1 MNLEKFQEY
10 LKSEEYQRYIDTR
23 FELLRGAELSYE
35 ARVYLYREFQKNI
48 YKWIE
53 ICGWVYE
60 PRNIQEPDIVYSP
73 FDYQADLIYRLE
85 KTFYDGDVLYVEKS
99 RDLGVTWTIVH
110 WLVYHWLFTEKFS
123 ALIGSRKEAEV
134 DNKMI
139 SCYDKDT
146 EILTNNGWKYFW
158 ELDVE
163 KDLVA
168 TRNPKT
174 FRFEWQQPLKLV
186 VSDYSGE
193 MYHIFSRT
201 LDLLV
206 TPNHRILYVVNP
218 WEKIKDGKVPQEK
231 IATAEELFKMSPNT
245 LKTIPAFSRW
255 EGKEIEKII
264 FKEAENPKPKIYYRK
279 DGYFHSI
286 YWTKPKKEVSMNGDD
301 FCAFMG
307 MYLSEGSVGG
317 KTICI
322 SQSSKSKGFFPYKS
336 LLIKILGR
344 EPFYGKSGAWR
355 FTNKYLASYL
365 KKFGKSYEK
374 YIPEEIMNATPRQIA
389 LFLYYYILGDGCVNK
404 KNQISCFTTSSKMAD
419 QLQELF
425 QKVGFSASIRKEI
438 TKGGKIG
445 NREILGKH
453 LGYRVYV
460 RKSNYQTFQMEKV
473 FYEGKIWCVSTKNGI
488 VYVRR
493 NGYPAWCGN
502 SIFGK
507 ARYLIYAQPK
517 WLFPKNFKKKFHD
530 NHMKL
535 INPENGSVLYGESAN
550 PNFGRGAR
558 TSLVFLDEVAYWQYL
573 EESLRSC
580 QDTSR
585 VKIYVSTPTEN
596 QFLKRFVDNLR
607 EQNKV
612 LTLHWKQHPFKD
624 EEWYKKEFEL
634 RKEDPLS
641 FLSELELSY
650 DVDPKL
656 RYYPEAY
663 DCQIET
669 IEFDPKLPLYASAD
683 FAGFQDYTA
692 LSWYQYE
699 PYKNEIRNLTAI
711 ASHGRLMPNKLLID
725 WWLSFL
731 NPDIPYDKMW
741 YNEYE
746 RELLERIR
754 GWGKPKIV
762 FGEPAHRQV
771 SQVAGYSFETILR
784 KNGVNFLIVNIGTSH
799 EIRKRAVQKYLKIT
813 KFNNDSGS
821 LRLLDALKSSKISER
836 SLRGTTEGKIVPLH
850 ISPEADLRSAHEMF
864 CLGFD
869 VFFKGNTLGSPK
881 ISTYAKRY

>member
-1 MNLEKFQEY
+1 MNLEKLQEY
-10 LKSEEYQRYIDTR
+10 LKSEEYQKYIDTR
-23 FELLRGAELSYE
+23 FELLKAAELSYE

-60 PRNIQEPDIVYSP
+60 PRNIQEPDIIFVP

-85 KTFYDGDVLYVEKS
+85 KTFYDGDVLYIEKS
-99 RDLGVTWTIVH
+99 RDMGITWTIVH

-134 DNKMI
+134 DN
-139 SCYDKDT
+139 
-146 EILTNNGWKYFW
+146 
-158 ELDVE
+158 
-163 KDLVA
+163 
-168 TRNPKT
+168 R
-174 FRFEWQQPLKLV
+174 
-186 VSDYSGE
+186 
-193 MYHIFSRT
+193 
-201 LDLLV
+201 
-206 TPNHRILYVVNP
+206 
-218 WEKIKDGKVPQEK
+218 
-231 IATAEELFKMSPNT
+231 
-245 LKTIPAFSRW
+245 
-255 EGKEIEKII
+255 
-264 FKEAENPKPKIYYRK
+264 
-279 DGYFHSI
+279 
-286 YWTKPKKEVSMNGDD
+286 
-301 FCAFMG
+301 
-307 MYLSEGSVGG
+307 
-317 KTICI
+317 
-322 SQSSKSKGFFPYKS
+322 SSS
-336 LLIKILGR
+336 
-344 EPFYGKSGAWR
+344 
-355 FTNKYLASYL
+355 
-365 KKFGKSYEK
+365 
-374 YIPEEIMNATPRQIA
+374 
-389 LFLYYYILGDGCVNK
+389 
-404 KNQISCFTTSSKMAD
+404 
-419 QLQELF
+419 
-425 QKVGFSASIRKEI
+425 
-438 TKGGKIG
+438 
-445 NREILGKH
+445 
-453 LGYRVYV
+453 
-460 RKSNYQTFQMEKV
+460 
-473 FYEGKIWCVSTKNGI
+473 
-488 VYVRR
+488 
-493 NGYPAWCGN
+493 

-507 ARYLIYAQPK
+507 IRYLVYAQPK

-550 PNFGRGAR
+550 PNYGRGHR
-558 TSLVFLDEVAYWQYL
+558 TSAVIMDECAYWPYL
-573 EESLRSC
+573 EESLRSV

-585 VKIYVSTPTEN
+585 VKIYISTPTEN

-641 FLSELELSY
+641 FLAELELSY

-663 DCQIET
+663 ECQIEP

-692 LSWYQYE
+692 LCWYQYD
-699 PYKNEIRNLTAI
+699 PLKNEIRNLTAI

-725 WWLSFL
+725 WWLPFL
-731 NPDIPYDKMW
+731 NPEIPYDKMW

-746 RELLERIR
+746 RELLERVR
-754 GWGKPKIV
+754 SWGKPKIV

-784 KNGVNFLIVNIGTSH
+784 KNGVNFLIVTIGTSH

-813 KFNNDSGS
+813 KFNANDSGS
-821 LRLLDALKSSKISER
+821 LRLLDALKSAKISER
-836 SLRGTTEGKIVPLH
+836 ALRGTTEGKIVPLH

-881 ISTYAKRY
+881 ITTYARRY